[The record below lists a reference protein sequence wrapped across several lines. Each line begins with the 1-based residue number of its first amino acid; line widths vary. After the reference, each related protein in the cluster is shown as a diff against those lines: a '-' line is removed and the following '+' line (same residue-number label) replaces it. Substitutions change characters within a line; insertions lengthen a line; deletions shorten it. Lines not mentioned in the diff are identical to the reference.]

1 MSVILNLLAPRP
13 IPGFLNALWIGR
25 IESFKTPILKR
36 LIQDLPLASETSVS
50 LKIVGNGE
58 DKEKLERYTR
68 TLPSGLEILFLGEL
82 EGPELTK
89 EIICSDLGFCMGT
102 SSLDVAKY
110 GIPVVCLDYS
120 FVEIDFAISYRF
132 LYEVEGFTLGRELN
146 FEDNF
151 DGRPLSVLLKQ
162 LKREPATIGV
172 RCRRYWEKNHSPR
185 VLNRIVDSFFNST
198 ASIGLLKLNSYHQPD
213 LFTRVVNIII
223 FFSEK
228 GAHKLT
234 YTNYK
239 IKFEL

>member
-1 MSVILNLLAPRP
+1 MRFLLDRKAIAFMDMQNLTSTRLALNFHFDETPLLP
-13 IPGFLNALWIGR
+13 IITDERDFEFISSSTNSRILNALWIGR

-162 LKREPATIGV
+162 LKREPTTIGV
-172 RCRRYWEKNHSPR
+172 RCRRYWEKP
-185 VLNRIVDSFFNST
+185 
-198 ASIGLLKLNSYHQPD
+198 
-213 LFTRVVNIII
+213 FTKSV
-223 FFSEK
+223 K
-228 GAHKLT
+228 
-234 YTNYK
+234 
-239 IKFEL
+239 